1 MRAGRAQK
9 NGSTR
14 ACRTLVAGSRK
25 AGLFLSQSDSIRE
38 DFRVPLIPNGEGQ
51 RQTKRAGL
59 RGAKFLCLQSPY
71 NTEHFLVWNQP
82 VAEESEDRLRQLKII
97 YARPEGA
104 GTEMAKLSHFC
115 VFLLYG
121 VFSEFLQT
129 QHAVSMANP
138 EV

>member
-9 NGSTR
+9 NGSTGT
-14 ACRTLVAGSRK
+14 CRTLVAGSAK
-25 AGLFLSQSDSIRE
+25 AGVFQSQSDSIRE
-38 DFRVPLIPNGEGQ
+38 DFRVPLIPNGEGR

-59 RGAKFLCLQSPY
+59 RGAKIPCLQPPY
-71 NTEHFLVWNQP
+71 NTEHYPFWNQP
-82 VAEESEDRLRQLKII
+82 VAEESEDRSRQLKII

-104 GTEMAKLSHFC
+104 GTEMAMLSHFC

-121 VFSEFLQT
+121 VFSEFLLT
-129 QHAVSMANP
+129 QHAISMANP